1 MVDVL
6 QPDKYERWYPLFTK
20 RTSFLLN
27 EVVPHSRYV
36 FTTYKLPKGMSDIR
50 MLQTNRQIYQEASAI
65 FYSRNM
71 FYANY
76 SPAVVIPFL
85 KDRGTRSLDSLR
97 RLSIMYPS
105 AMIKM
110 KAAGGKKYHTGC
122 TMSDESAWED
132 VCCYISLH
140 LHRLAHLGKTFQLCY
155 DLLSTFSRAVSHS
168 GAIIPIIRPDSGS

>member
-27 EVVPHSRYV
+27 EVVTQSKYV
-36 FTTYKLPKGMSDIR
+36 FTTYKLPRGMDHIR
-50 MLQTNRQIYQEASAI
+50 ILQTNRQIYQEASAI

-71 FYANY
+71 FYANDC
-76 SPAVVIPFL
+76 PAVVIPFM

-97 RLSIMYPS
+97 SLSIMYPS
-105 AMIKM
+105 AMINP
-110 KAAGGKKYHTGC
+110 KAVREKKYHAGC

-140 LHRLAHLGKTFQLCY
+140 LHRLAHLGKAFQLCY
-155 DLLSTFSRAVSHS
+155 DLLSTFSRAVSRS
-168 GAIIPIIRPDSGS
+168 GAIVLTILSDGGS